1 MTNITQL
8 TLTQNS
14 STPDD
19 TRTTITTTLTD
30 NTLLFFNMMNIV
42 AACAAV
48 SLASRPCDVAPL
60 QGSTLCDES
69 RSTQERAYWIV
80 NQLTLDEKIS
90 ITQNGADAVSRMGLP
105 AYQWWS
111 EALHGVGRSPG
122 VTFDSATPYATS
134 FPQVITTGASFNK
147 TLFHTIG
154 HTISTEARALNNAG
168 HAGLTF
174 WTPNINLMRDPRWGR
189 GQETPGEDPY
199 LTSEYARHFVPGM
212 QEGED
217 PRHIKASSCC
227 KHYYAYDL
235 ENWGGVDRHHFN
247 AIITKQDE
255 ADTYLPAF
263 HSCVKNGRVSGL
275 MCSYNAVNGVPSCAN
290 GRIMNEF
297 ARDAWGFE
305 GYITSDC
312 GAVADVTN
320 NHKYD
325 TPNEAVRDTLAA
337 GMDSDCGGFMK
348 NNMKNSIEANVTK
361 VGVLDHALIDLF
373 AMQVRLG
380 MFDNVAE
387 QPYLK
392 YTFADEVNTPE
403 HQELALDAARQGTVL
418 LKNDGALP
426 LKTSA
431 VKSVAIVGPSANA
444 TTLMQGNYQG
454 TAPYLI
460 SPSMGVSKYA
470 SVQTYLGCSDQKCA
484 DDKDFAG
491 AVNIAKT
498 QDATVIIVGLAQ
510 NIESEGRDRT
520 DIALP
525 GKQNE
530 LVQQVADAAKGP
542 VVVVVMAGGSVD
554 LSQIKS
560 NPKVNAILWM
570 GYPGQSGGQALA
582 EVLFGDYNPGGRL
595 PHTQYPASYLD
606 NFSMFDMNMRPN
618 ASTNNTGRTYRFY
631 TGEPVYSF
639 GEGMSYTTFSYTAK
653 TAKASVEAVS
663 VQQMCDKAN
672 LQKGFSVTD
681 DDQEMSTV
689 TVDVKNTGSVDG
701 DATVLIFAIPP
712 QSTGAPKK
720 FLVGFER
727 VTLMAGATQSI
738 TFPLYYTAFSLVNTA
753 GMHEPVVGG
762 WKIDVGYDAA
772 ATVGFTV
779 TN

>member
-1 MTNITQL
+1 M
-8 TLTQNS
+8 
-14 STPDD
+14 
-19 TRTTITTTLTD
+19 TRTAEGGTGCASFHHSQQITAHS
-30 NTLLFFNMMNIV
+30 LFETMMNVV

-90 ITQNGADAVSRMGLP
+90 ITQNGASPVSRMGLP
-105 AYQWWS
+105 GYQWWS
-111 EALHGVGRSPG
+111 EALHGVGSSPG
-122 VTFDSATPYATS
+122 VTFSGDVPYATS
-134 FPQVITTGASFNK
+134 FPQVITTGATFNK
-147 TLFHTIG
+147 TLFHKIG
-154 HTISTEARALNNAG
+154 QTISTEARAINNAG

-235 ENWGGVDRHHFN
+235 ENWGGVDRHSFN

-312 GAVADVTN
+312 GAVYDVTY
-320 NHKYD
+320 NHHYD
-325 TPNEAVRDTLAA
+325 TPNEAVRDTLEA
-337 GMDSDCGGFMK
+337 GMDSDCGGFMSG
-348 NNMKNSIEANVTK
+348 NMKKSIEANVTK
-361 VGVLDHALIDLF
+361 VGVVDHALIDLF
-373 AMQVRLG
+373 AMQIRLG

-392 YTFADEVNTPE
+392 YTFADKVNTPE

-418 LKNDGALP
+418 LKNDGTLP
-426 LKTSA
+426 LK
-431 VKSVAIVGPSANA
+431 KSGLKIAMVGPSANI
-444 TTLMQGNYQG
+444 TTLMQANYHG
-454 TAPYLI
+454 VAPYLI
-460 SPSMGVSKYA
+460 SPLAGVSKYA
-470 SVQTYLGCSDQKCA
+470 QTTFNLGCWDQDCKNDTGFA
-484 DDKDFAG
+484 D
-491 AVNIAKT
+491 AVHAAE
-498 QDATVIIVGLAQ
+498 DADVTVIVLGLSMGLEA
-510 NIESEGRDRT
+510 EGRDRT
-520 DIALP
+520 NISLP
-525 GKQNE
+525 GMQAN

-542 VVVVVMAGGSVD
+542 VIGVVVAGGSLD
-554 LSQIKS
+554 LSPLK
-560 NPKVNAILWM
+560 NHPKVKGLLWM

-595 PHTQYPASYLD
+595 PHTQYPGSYLD

-653 TAKASVEAVS
+653 TAKASVESVS

-672 LQKGFSVTD
+672 LQKGYSVTD

-701 DATVLIFAIPP
+701 DATVLIFATPP